1 MLQSRKPILRSKVFP
16 FIDPVAI
23 LAVPSYTPGALPA
36 ILAEVGVGMTGQ
48 PYELF
53 TFAGGT
59 IVPVQMTFPIGW
71 LPGLT
76 GGGAAQHGQGVYCA
90 AKADT
95 LQVTQVEWSGPGPSA
110 PTTSV
115 SGGESAAPNDQVTV
129 DFQRW
134 VLAGQPLRQVRI
146 HPLPSRSATYVAAT
160 AMENVHC

>member
-76 GGGAAQHGQGVYCA
+76 GGGAARHGQGVYCA

-95 LQVTQVEWSGPGPSA
+95 LQVTQVEWSGPGRAHRRPRLA
-110 PTTSV
+110 VGNRQPPTT
-115 SGGESAAPNDQVTV
+115 
-129 DFQRW
+129 R
-134 VLAGQPLRQVRI
+134 
-146 HPLPSRSATYVAAT
+146 
-160 AMENVHC
+160 